1 MDKEEIILS
10 PEDRKKIQDA
20 IEAILDC
27 AYLGYSTD
35 RVHESVELLRQY
47 RLWSYE
53 D

>member
-1 MDKEEIILS
+1 MNKEEIILS
-10 PEDRKKIQDA
+10 PEDKKIQDA

-27 AYLGYSTD
+27 AYLGYSTSQ
-35 RVHESVELLRQY
+35 VHESVELLRQY